1 MHRYFI
7 PLVSVIM
14 VKENINGENMGVHN
28 FIGGVIVVL
37 ILGQITSFP
46 LFATIHSMF
55 ALQYLRASL
64 TVPLYFDR

>member
-1 MHRYFI
+1 M
-7 PLVSVIM
+7 L
-14 VKENINGENMGVHN
+14 KENIYGENLGVHN
-28 FIGGVIVVL
+28 YIGGVLVVL

-46 LFATIHSMF
+46 LFATIHSMY